1 MNTFEELTQATQSD
15 LNVLDEAPLYPKA
28 VVQTAV
34 NRAYIK
40 ASSLFKWS
48 GTESAKKTSTQKNLE
63 YYDYP
68 REFRDNSIYRIE
80 VDGVQYGEK
89 PDGSPM
95 HYHDYLTWRANSD
108 NANSTNEKWANQKRR
123 YFLYPVPTTHGDFN
137 ISVWGRIVPDQL
149 VADGDATIFS
159 YSMPEGN
166 EAIVLEAVAI
176 LKSKGE
182 EEQPSQ
188 FRSLEAKQILV
199 VAWNKIREE
208 KAKYEKVEPFFNV
221 PDYFYTGYT
230 RGRNRIGNF

>member
-1 MNTFEELTQATQSD
+1 MNTFEELTVAVQSD
-15 LNVLDEAPLYPKA
+15 LNVLDEAPLFPKA
-28 VVQTAV
+28 VVQRAI

-48 GTESAKKTSTQKNLE
+48 GTEWAKKTTTQKNLE

-80 VDGVQYGEK
+80 VGGVQYGNL

-95 HYHDYLTWRANSD
+95 NYHDYLTWRNDSA
-108 NANSTNEKWANQKRR
+108 NANSTEKKWANQKRR
-123 YFLYPVPTTHGDFN
+123 YFIYPVPTTAGVQ
-137 ISVWGRIVPDQL
+137 ISVWGQKVPDALSQ
-149 VADGDATIFS
+149 DGDHTIFS

-166 EAIVLEAVAI
+166 EAVVLEAVAL

-182 EEQPSQ
+182 EEQSGQ

-199 VAWNKIREE
+199 VAWNKIRQEM
-208 KAKYEKVEPFFNV
+208 AKYEKREPFFNV
-221 PDYFYTGYT
+221 PDFFST
-230 RGRNRIGNF
+230 RLTKERTIGNF